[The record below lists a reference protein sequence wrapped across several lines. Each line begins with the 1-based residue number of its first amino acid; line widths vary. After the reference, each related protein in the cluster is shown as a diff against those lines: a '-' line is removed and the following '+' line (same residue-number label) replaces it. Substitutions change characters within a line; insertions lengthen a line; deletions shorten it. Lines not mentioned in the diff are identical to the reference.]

1 LKKQTQKLI
10 QYNKRLIK
18 MLKKTLLALIT
29 TLSIVNVASAEVTYL
44 TAGKMLDV
52 ESGNLI
58 TKPLLVIEDGKII
71 KVTKQGKE
79 IIPRNAKHIALPKM
93 TLLPGLMDMHVHL
106 TFSPQRFGYQ
116 GLGVSVPRA
125 TLYGAKHAKSTI
137 EAGFTTVRNLGAFG
151 YSDVAL
157 RDAINDGDIIGP
169 RMLASGPPLGIT
181 GGHCDNN
188 LLPSHYNVKS
198 NGIADGPW
206 AAIAKVREI
215 IKYGADTIKLC
226 ATGGVMSKG
235 TKVGVQQYT
244 QIEMAAIVD
253 EAHRH
258 GLVVAAHAHGT
269 DGIKTAIKAGVDS
282 IEHASFLDP
291 EAIALAKEHG
301 TFLSMDVY
309 VSDYILTESI
319 NNGVLP
325 ESIEKEKITGKRQR
339 DSFSNAVSAG
349 VKIVFGTDAAI
360 FAHGNNAKQFSAM
373 TKYGM
378 TSLQA
383 IQSATINAAQLINKP
398 NALGQLKTGYLAD
411 IIAVE
416 GNPLTNIEI
425 LESVEFVMK
434 EGQIISGSSN
444 KGTCE

>member
-198 NGIADGPW
+198 SGIADGPW

>member
-1 LKKQTQKLI
+1 
-10 QYNKRLIK
+10 
-18 MLKKTLLALIT
+18 
-29 TLSIVNVASAEVTYL
+29 
-44 TAGKMLDV
+44 
-52 ESGNLI
+52 
-58 TKPLLVIEDGKII
+58 
-71 KVTKQGKE
+71 
-79 IIPRNAKHIALPKM
+79 
-93 TLLPGLMDMHVHL
+93 
-106 TFSPQRFGYQ
+106 
-116 GLGVSVPRA
+116 
-125 TLYGAKHAKSTI
+125 LYGAKHAKNTI

-198 NGIADGPW
+198 TGIADGPW

-244 QIEMAAIVD
+244 QTEMAAIVD

-258 GLVVAAHAHGT
+258 GLIVAAHAHGT

-291 EAIALAKEHG
+291 EAIALAKKHG
-301 TFLSMDVY
+301 TSLSMDVY

-349 VKIVFGTDAAI
+349 VKVVFGTDAAI
-360 FAHGNNAKQFSAM
+360 FPHGNNAKQFAAM

-383 IQSATINAAQLINKP
+383 IQSATINAAQLIHKSKE
-398 NALGQLKTGYLAD
+398 LGQLKSGYLAD
-411 IIAVE
+411 IIAVK
-416 GNPLTNIEI
+416 GNPLTHIDV
-425 LESVEFVMK
+425 LESVSFVMK
-434 EGQIISGSSN
+434 EGNVIALPS
-444 KGTCE
+444 KEGTH